1 VCCYVAILGN
11 MAVISA
17 VLTVSHFRASFGSSA
32 AADSGGGAIGEK
44 IVGGR
49 AVCGYGGGRDINT
62 TASDAVVAARR
73 ILGAD
78 RERYFL

>member
-1 VCCYVAILGN
+1 

-17 VLTVSHFRASFGSSA
+17 VLTVSHFRGSFGSPA
-32 AADSGGGAIGEK
+32 AADSGGGAIREEV
-44 IVGGR
+44 VGGR
-49 AVCGYGGGRDINT
+49 AVGGYVGGRDINT